1 MAETS
6 VRPVTVAPGSALP
19 IRGAK
24 IDIPLASASIQNMPP
39 PSQAQLAVPIT
50 SPVNQN
56 GSFEFDRVIKAGYV
70 QRRTQKTKAWKTVY
84 LVLRPNTLSIYKS
97 DSESKLRHKIYLTDL
112 SAVTMLRDPKQK
124 RQNLFGLYSPAKNY
138 HFEARTAADAQEWID
153 LIRQDARIEEEEE
166 EMFLASPI
174 VRRQSFAPTSM
185 LAGGSENTPPQRPEF
200 DRFASSSPEPLE
212 ARRPNLA
219 PHSARRASHPLEPS
233 GMSGTE
239 MASHSDFSDAEAQ
252 RMFGASAENLAVGS
266 FSTSGIRLDPG
277 SLNRPVLGNRN
288 LSQVSG
294 LNGDQDPDRVVWQGW
309 LWFLKG
315 KRGVRQWKDC
325 WAVLRP
331 RNLILYKDESEYTAY
346 FILPLSVI
354 VNTVDIDPVSKTK
367 THCMQIITDEKSYR
381 LCAHEEESL
390 VQCLG
395 AFKSILNKRK
405 ELEARAAATAATS
418 AAPTT

>member
-6 VRPVTVAPGSALP
+6 IRPVSAPKIATLP
-19 IRGAK
+19 VRSTK
-24 IDIPLASASIQNMPP
+24 IDIPPTPASMQNIPQ
-39 PSQAQLAVPIT
+39 STQNQLAIPIT

-70 QRRTQKTKAWKTVY
+70 SRRTQKTKAWKTVY

-138 HFEARTAADAQEWID
+138 HFEAKSATDAQEWIE

-174 VRRQSFAPTSM
+174 VRRQSFAPASM
-185 LAGGSENTPPQRPEF
+185 LTRNRENVPHRPEL

-212 ARRPNLA
+212 SRKLGLA
-219 PHSARRASHPLEPS
+219 PHSARRSSHPMDPA
-233 GMSGTE
+233 GMSGNE
-239 MASHSDFSDAEAQ
+239 LASHSDFSDVETQ
-252 RMFGASAENLAVGS
+252 RPFGASAENLAVGS
-266 FSTSGIRLDPG
+266 FSTSGIRMDPG
-277 SLNRPVLGNRN
+277 ALGRPAIGHRN
-288 LSQVSG
+288 MSQVSG
-294 LNGDQDPDRVVWQGW
+294 LNADQDPDRVVWQGW

-346 FILPLSVI
+346 FILPLSAI

-395 AFKSILNKRK
+395 AFKSILNKRR
-405 ELEARAAATAATS
+405 EFETRAAVTTGAS
-418 AAPTT
+418 AISPS

>member
-1 MAETS
+1 M
-6 VRPVTVAPGSALP
+6 
-19 IRGAK
+19 
-24 IDIPLASASIQNMPP
+24 
-39 PSQAQLAVPIT
+39 
-50 SPVNQN
+50 
-56 GSFEFDRVIKAGYV
+56 
-70 QRRTQKTKAWKTVY
+70 
-84 LVLRPNTLSIYKS
+84 LRPNTLSIYKS

-124 RQNLFGLYSPAKNY
+124 RHNLFGLYSPAKNY
-138 HFEARTAADAQEWID
+138 HLEAKTAADAQEWID

-174 VRRQSFAPTSM
+174 IRRQSFAPTSV
-185 LAGGSENTPPQRPEF
+185 LTRNRENTRPLRPEL
-200 DRFASSSPEPLE
+200 DRFASSSPEPIESRKPTLST
-212 ARRPNLA
+212 R
-219 PHSARRASHPLEPS
+219 SALHPSHPMEPA
-233 GMSGTE
+233 GMSGNE
-239 MASHSDFSDAEAQ
+239 LASHSDFSDAENQ
-252 RMFGASAENLAVGS
+252 RPFGASAENLAVGS

-277 SLNRPVLGNRN
+277 SLGRPALSNRN

-294 LNGDQDPDRVVWQGW
+294 LNADQDPDKVVWQGW

-346 FILPLSVI
+346 FILPLSAI

-405 ELEARAAATAATS
+405 DLETRVATS
-418 AAPTT
+418 AAAIAMPSS